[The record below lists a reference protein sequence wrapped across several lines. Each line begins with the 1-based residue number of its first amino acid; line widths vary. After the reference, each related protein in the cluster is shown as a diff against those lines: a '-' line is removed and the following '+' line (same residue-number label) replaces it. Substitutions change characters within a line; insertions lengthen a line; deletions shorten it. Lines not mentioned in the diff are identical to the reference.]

1 MSELA
6 QLDEAFG
13 ALRAD
18 LMHDEGPRISTMRNY
33 RFALLRYA
41 PKLEHACRKR
51 VQDLTVE
58 LEERGGWV
66 VFSID
71 LHQLMMDRIRA
82 EGPEFV
88 ARMIDRERRLHGR
101 DSGRALNDLKARLHP
116 LIEGEA
122 GLAAD
127 CVRIIEEKVEAHPD
141 AQERMLCLVGRAGAL
156 YPFYRTSSLLRH
168 VAGKTHNVP
177 VVLLYPGTRA
187 GQTGL
192 SFMGQVEPD
201 HDYRPRIYP

>member
-1 MSELA
+1 MGKRQRCSKRSNENPLIVEEVI
-6 QLDEAFG
+6 QDQSDDEKNKYPITG
-13 ALRAD
+13 KYK
-18 LMHDEGPRISTMRNY
+18 GY
-33 RFALLRYA
+33 
-41 PKLEHACRKR
+41 
-51 VQDLTVE
+51 
-58 LEERGGWV
+58 GWYWPV
-66 VFSID
+66 
-71 LHQLMMDRIRA
+71 L
-82 EGPEFV
+82 
-88 ARMIDRERRLHGR
+88 LHGR